1 MASDSIWR
9 EVQQIRQ
16 SGKPIIVSMG
26 TYAASGGY
34 YISGA
39 SPVLLTALHFKA
51 GVLVRE
57 VASLYAST
65 QLQRLRHAS
74 VVFGQSGMWSLM
86 HSCQKV

>member
-34 YISGA
+34 YISGT

-51 GVLVRE
+51 GVLMC
-57 VASLYAST
+57 A
-65 QLQRLRHAS
+65 RL
-74 VVFGQSGMWSLM
+74 LLCM
-86 HSCQKV
+86 HPHNFSI